1 MTTPRHRWLG
11 AAVAVA
17 ITVSLASCATN
28 KSLKRARSADEL
40 REVDIA
46 VAEYT
51 KAVREE
57 PNNREAIQGLQ
68 RAKLRASEEHL
79 FRGRRLYA
87 QGHYDDA
94 LIELQIAVELNPTNA
109 DADRDLRAVNAAVR
123 AKLAAPEEGQTALQ
137 SLLQATRDAA
147 PAGNTL
153 PDVKLG
159 SMVTSRQATT
169 RDLYQT
175 IATLGKINVTFDSAF
190 RDAAAQPVQLAN
202 LSIKDALDVVARAT
216 STFYRVIGP
225 QTIIVVNETPAKLR
239 EYSETVARPFYIQ
252 NVDLKEVMDALR
264 VVGDIRTLSPIT
276 ATNAI
281 VVTDTPDRVQAVGK
295 LIASFDKRPAEVVID
310 VEVLE
315 VNRSALQEFG
325 LQIASPGSTGIDGA
339 VDINRQ
345 NMTLDSLRKLGPAD
359 VFLTGLPALYY
370 RLIRTDANTR
380 TLANPHLRIQDGIAA
395 TANFGQDIPIPNS
408 RTVPISQGGVDIQ
421 PQTQFTYRKVG
432 VNLGITPRIHPS
444 DEVTLRLNIE
454 LSALA
459 GAGIDGLPIVGQRT
473 VTTQIRLKDG
483 ETNILAGLIRED
495 ERVEK
500 QTLPG
505 LGKVP
510 VLGTMFFAKNHKEAQ
525 QTDVVIMLTP
535 HIIRVLDIT
544 SDDLRPLRMP
554 REGSGA
560 ALIEGAP
567 IVPPP
572 PIIRGGGGGR

>member
-1 MTTPRHRWLG
+1 MTAPRQRWIGL
-11 AAVAVA
+11 A
-17 ITVSLASCATN
+17 VSLSVCASLVSCATN
-28 KSLKRARSADEL
+28 KSLQRARSADEL
-40 REVDIA
+40 REVDVA

-51 KAVREE
+51 KAVREA

-79 FRGRRLYA
+79 MRGRRLYA

-109 DADRDLRAVNAAVR
+109 DADRDLHAVNAAVR
-123 AKLAAPEEGQTALQ
+123 AKLAAPEGGQTALQ
-137 SLLQATRDAA
+137 SLLQATRDLPPAA
-147 PAGNTL
+147 NAL

-159 SMVTSRQATT
+159 SIVTGRQATT

-175 IATLGKINVTFDSAF
+175 IATLGKVNITFDSAF

-202 LSIKDALDVVARAT
+202 LSIKEAFDVVARAT
-216 STFYRVIGP
+216 NTFYRVIGP

-252 NVDLKEVMDALR
+252 NADLKEVMDALR
-264 VVGDIRTLSPIT
+264 VVVDIRTLSPIT

-281 VVTDTPDRVQAVGK
+281 VVTDTPDRVQAAGR
-295 LIASFDKRPAEVVID
+295 LIAAFDKRPAEIVVD

-315 VNRSALQEFG
+315 VNRSMLQEYG
-325 LQIASPGSTGIDGA
+325 LQIASPGSPGIDGS
-339 VDINRQ
+339 VDINRP

-395 TANFGQDIPIPNS
+395 TANFGEDVPIPNS

-432 VNLGITPRIHPS
+432 VNLGMTPRIHPS

-459 GAGIDGLPIVGQRT
+459 GTGIDGLPIIGQRT

-500 QTLPG
+500 QSLPG

-510 VLGTMFFAKNHKEAQ
+510 VLGSLFAKNHKEAQ

-535 HIIRVLDIT
+535 HIIRVLDI
-544 SDDLRPLRMP
+544 SADDLRPLRMP
-554 REGSGA
+554 REGTGA

-572 PIIRGGGGGR
+572 PIIRSGGGGQ